1 MKKFLMCEPK
11 FFDVNYEIN
20 PWMKSQ
26 IHRVNTSLAQQQWL
40 KLHDIL
46 SKLNCDI
53 YSINNQEKN
62 VPDLVFTANAGFVIN
77 NHVLLSRFE
86 SIERRYESEIF
97 AQEFNKLNYHVDF
110 SCLEQDVSFEGAGDI
125 LFHAKSSTYILAHGF
140 RSKKNAL
147 NIVNNFCNKH
157 NKKSSVLQVELVDDR
172 FYHLD
177 TCFCPLDNGYIL
189 YYPKAFSEQSQ
200 NILNKKLKPYL
211 LDVSEEDA
219 ITFSCNAISV
229 KQFLIA
235 NKFSHE
241 LTKKLLSLGLIL
253 IETPL
258 NEFIK
263 SGGSA
268 KCLTLEI

>member
-1 MKKFLMCEPK
+1 MSRIGVGF
-11 FFDVNYEIN
+11 
-20 PWMKSQ
+20 
-26 IHRVNTSLAQQQWL
+26 
-40 KLHDIL
+40 
-46 SKLNCDI
+46 
-53 YSINNQEKN
+53 NN
-62 VPDLVFTANAGFVIN
+62 
-77 NHVLLSRFE
+77 
-86 SIERRYESEIF
+86 
-97 AQEFNKLNYHVDF
+97 
-110 SCLEQDVSFEGAGDI
+110 
-125 LFHAKSSTYILAHGF
+125 YILAHGF

-189 YYPKAFSEQSQ
+189 YYPKAFSDKSQ
-200 NILNKKLKPYL
+200 KILNKKLKPYL

-229 KQFLIA
+229 NQFLIA

-253 IETPL
+253 IEAPL